1 VVQWYIGD
9 SLNKNGH
16 GKGKSDEIHFAEM
29 EHPNP
34 YISKVIGSF

>member
-9 SLNKNGH
+9 SLKKNGH

-29 EHPNP
+29 EHPMKIAGNGGNP
-34 YISKVIGSF
+34 W